1 MQSGSL
7 ARHPQSLPYVHDP
20 LLPPSPSRS
29 TLHRSVMPA
38 PAPRNVNWSALFRS
52 WVGRGVRPMPVFVA
66 VLVML
71 LIPIGLFAGE
81 GLGV

>member
-1 MQSGSL
+1 MACAQS
-7 ARHPQSLPYVHDP
+7 QCVLPCLGRRCKSALPTLP
-20 LLPPSPSRS
+20 LLLPTP
-29 TLHRSVMPA
+29 THLSVMPA
-38 PAPRNVNWSALFRS
+38 PAPRNVNWAALFRS

-81 GLGV
+81 PW

>member
-1 MQSGSL
+1 MQVCL
-7 ARHPQSLPYVHDP
+7 LTLP
-20 LLPPSPSRS
+20 LLLPAP
-29 TLHRSVMPA
+29 THLSVMPA
-38 PAPRNVNWSALFRS
+38 PAPRNVNWAALFRS

-81 GLGV
+81 PW

>member
-1 MQSGSL
+1 
-7 ARHPQSLPYVHDP
+7 
-20 LLPPSPSRS
+20 
-29 TLHRSVMPA
+29 MPA
-38 PAPRNVNWSALFRS
+38 PAPRNVNWAALFRS

-81 GLGV
+81 PW